1 MIEDPIVAEVR
12 RNRKVL
18 AEKYGNDLRRLVA
31 ALRQREKESGRELLN
46 PGPKKRLGETGS

>member
-46 PGPKKRLGETGS
+46 PGPKNRLGETGS